1 MATAVVCDDD
11 AALRTVIS
19 ALCEEA
25 GIEVV
30 AETDTGGDAV
40 ELVRRFS
47 IDVLVLDLSLKDSS
61 GAGMLRQL
69 QEEGLRPAVIV
80 FTAYADDPVALL
92 GLGARQVIE
101 KPDLQALSDAL
112 VAAIRPA
119 ERGGPSEDRR
129 RQSQPVEPP
138 PPLWRSPSGVAS
150 AADLVHSLQRL
161 DEGDAVL
168 GVAVAGLQALQGD
181 VGTLLVADCRLAAA
195 RLLRGT
201 LRVQDLLHEAPD
213 GDAFVALLRGGD
225 SRSADAVW
233 QRLTAAFRSSELAGQ
248 VHGVVAR
255 VDALGPADALAR
267 AAGALQ
273 GVRAGSP
280 TFSTV

>member
-1 MATAVVCDDD
+1 MATAVVCEDD
-11 AALRTVIS
+11 ATLRTVIS

-40 ELVRRFS
+40 ELVRRFA

-61 GAGMLRQL
+61 GASMLRQL
-69 QEEGLRPAVIV
+69 HEEGLRPAVIV

-112 VAAIRPA
+112 VAATRPDDR
-119 ERGGPSEDRR
+119 RGPTEDRR
-129 RQSQPVEPP
+129 VLSRPVDPP

-150 AADLVHSLQRL
+150 AADLIHSLQRL

-168 GVAVAGLQALQGD
+168 GVAVAGLRALEGE
-181 VGTLLVADCRLAAA
+181 VGPLLVADCHLTVA
-195 RLLRGT
+195 RILRGT
-201 LRVQDLLHEAPD
+201 LRVQDLLHAAPD
-213 GDAFVALLRGGD
+213 RAAFVALLRGGD

-233 QRLTAAFRSSELAGQ
+233 QRLTAAIRSGELAGQ

-255 VDALGPADALAR
+255 IDTLGPSDALAR
-267 AAGALQ
+267 VAGALQ
-273 GVRAGSP
+273 SLRSGSP
-280 TFSTV
+280 PFSTV

>member
-25 GIEVV
+25 GLEVV

-40 ELVRRFS
+40 ELVRRFA

-69 QEEGLRPAVIV
+69 REEGLRPTVIV
-80 FTAYADDPVALL
+80 FTAYADDPDALL

-112 VAAIRPA
+112 LAAVRPDDP
-119 ERGGPSEDRR
+119 GGPTTDRR
-129 RQSQPVEPP
+129 LQSRPVDPP
-138 PPLWRSPSGVAS
+138 PPLWRSPSGVSS

-161 DEGDAVL
+161 DDGDAVL
-168 GVAVAGLQALQGD
+168 GVAVAGLDALEGD
-181 VGTLLVADCRLAAA
+181 VGPLLVADCRLAVA
-195 RLLRGT
+195 RILRGT
-201 LRVQDLLHEAPD
+201 LRTQDLLHEAPD
-213 GDAFVALLRGGD
+213 AAAFVALLRGGD

-233 QRLTAAFRSSELAGQ
+233 QRLTAALRAADLAGQ

-255 VDALGPADALAR
+255 IDALGPADALAR
-267 AAGALQ
+267 VAGALQ
-273 GVRAGSP
+273 GIRPGSP
-280 TFSTV
+280 GFSTV